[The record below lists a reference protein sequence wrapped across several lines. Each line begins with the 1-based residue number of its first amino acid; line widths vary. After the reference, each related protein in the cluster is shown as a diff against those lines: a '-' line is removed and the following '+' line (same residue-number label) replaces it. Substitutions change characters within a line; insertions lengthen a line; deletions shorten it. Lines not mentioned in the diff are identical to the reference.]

1 MLWKT
6 ERAVAEEFIN
16 APSAAEGLDGTPLD
30 EVYPTPAEVFH
41 EVAVTL
47 ATALTLAL
55 IVTLALDAL
64 GL

>member
-1 MLWKT
+1 M
-6 ERAVAEEFIN
+6 
-16 APSAAEGLDGTPLD
+16 D
-30 EVYPTPAEVFH
+30 EVYPTPEEVFH

-55 IVTLALDAL
+55 IVTLVLDAL

>member
-6 ERAVAEEFIN
+6 ERAVTEELFD
-16 APSAAEGLDGTPLD
+16 APSATEGLDGTPSD

-47 ATALTLAL
+47 ATTLTLAL
-55 IVTLALDAL
+55 IVTLLVDAL